1 MYALSAGS
9 QCYAHTLPLL
19 LPSKG
24 FKDLEGIVKMEE
36 VRGAQENILSL
47 ESFFDPQK
55 GDQVSGPLEEK
66 ATQSL
71 EWEGKAQTRNTD
83 MQFRSEL

>member
-1 MYALSAGS
+1 MRNPRE
-9 QCYAHTLPLL
+9 HTIPRKL
-19 LPSKG
+19 
-24 FKDLEGIVKMEE
+24 
-36 VRGAQENILSL
+36 
-47 ESFFDPQK
+47 FDPQK

-66 ATQSL
+66 ATQSP